1 MKTKYI
7 ILALAMFIA
16 PAAMAQDYF
25 AKRDLGGGSAMC
37 KQASHCSHLAPSFA
51 KLRYYF
57 GDNSPIVKKQNTLK
71 VHNTFSNPEN
81 GEKEGELTI
90 YKFVL
95 PKSDVSYT
103 DSVRVLYEAISQA
116 MDDGKIH
123 RRGIYTLWSI
133 TGNKD
138 RSYTGYRLYHNKS
151 EFTLVGTESDNC
163 YTVGLINEDDTQFR
177 TTYTIEWSEMS
188 DGGVTGRMITTYAPI
203 KPQIESPTVVPP
215 SEQKN
220 DNKMWMRKLFFYLDK
235 LKDGEYLYLSGLYSL
250 AKDCD
255 VLDQDDLKVAIG
267 QIKLSKA
274 EFERKHKDAS
284 SILLLQQVIEILE
297 ARLSK

>member
-57 GDNSPIVKKQNTLK
+57 GDNSPIVQKQNTLK
-71 VHNTFSNPEN
+71 VHNTFTNPEN

-95 PKSDVSYT
+95 PESDVSYT

-116 MDDGKIH
+116 MDDGKIP

-163 YTVGLINEDDTQFR
+163 YTVGLINEADTQFR
-177 TTYTIEWSEMS
+177 TTYTIEWSETLN
-188 DGGVTGRMITTYAPI
+188 GGVTGRLITTYAPI
-203 KPQIESPTVVPP
+203 KPQIESPTVTPP
-215 SEQKN
+215 SKPKN

-235 LKDGEYLYLSGLYSL
+235 LKDGESLYLSGLYSL
-250 AKDCD
+250 AKECD
-255 VLDQDDLKVAIG
+255 MLDHDDLQVAIG

-297 ARLSK
+297 ARLNK

>member
-16 PAAMAQDYF
+16 PAVTAQDYF
-25 AKRDLGGGSAMC
+25 AKRDLGGGSTMC

-51 KLRYYF
+51 KLKYYF
-57 GDNSPIVKKQNTLK
+57 GDNSPIVQKKNTLK
-71 VHNTFSNPEN
+71 VHNTFTNPEN

-116 MDDGKIH
+116 MDDGKIP

-177 TTYTIEWSEMS
+177 TTYTIEWSETS
-188 DGGVTGRMITTYAPI
+188 DGGVTGRLITTYAPI
-203 KPQIESPTVVPP
+203 KPQIESPTVTPP

-235 LKDGEYLYLSGLYSL
+235 LKDGESLYLSGLYSL
-250 AKDCD
+250 AKDCAM
-255 VLDQDDLKVAIG
+255 LDHDDLKVAIG
-267 QIKLSKA
+267 QIKLTKS
-274 EFERKHKDAS
+274 ELERKHKDAS

>member
-16 PAAMAQDYF
+16 PAAMAQDYL

-57 GDNSPIVKKQNTLK
+57 GDNSPIVQKQYTLK

-95 PKSDVSYT
+95 PESDVSYT
-103 DSVRVLYEAISQA
+103 DSMRVLYEAISQA
-116 MDDGKIH
+116 MDNGKIP
-123 RRGIYTLWSI
+123 RSGIYTLWSI

-177 TTYTIEWSEMS
+177 TTYTIEWSETS

-203 KPQIESPTVVPP
+203 KPQIESPTVTPP
-215 SEQKN
+215 SEPKN

-235 LKDGEYLYLSGLYSL
+235 LKDGESLYLSGLYSL
-250 AKDCD
+250 AKECD
-255 VLDQDDLKVAIG
+255 MLDHDDLQVAIG

>member
-25 AKRDLGGGSAMC
+25 AK
-37 KQASHCSHLAPSFA
+37 
-51 KLRYYF
+51 LRYYF
-57 GDNSPIVKKQNTLK
+57 GDNSPIVQKQNTLK
-71 VHNTFSNPEN
+71 VHNTFTNPEN

-95 PKSDVSYT
+95 PESDVSYT

-116 MDDGKIH
+116 MDDGKIP

-188 DGGVTGRMITTYAPI
+188 DGGVTGRLITTYAPI
-203 KPQIESPTVVPP
+203 KPQIESPTVTPP
-215 SEQKN
+215 SEPKN

-235 LKDGEYLYLSGLYSL
+235 LKDGESLYLSGLYSL
-250 AKDCD
+250 AKKCD
-255 VLDQDDLKVAIG
+255 MLDHDDLQVAIG

>member
-51 KLRYYF
+51 KLKYYF

-116 MDDGKIH
+116 MDDGKIP
-123 RRGIYTLWSI
+123 RSGIYTLWSI

-177 TTYTIEWSEMS
+177 TTYTIEWSEVPDS
-188 DGGVTGRMITTYAPI
+188 GVTGRLITTYAPI
-203 KPQIESPTVVPP
+203 KPQIESPTVTPP
-215 SEQKN
+215 SEPKN

-235 LKDGEYLYLSGLYSL
+235 LKDGESLYLSGLYSL

>member
-7 ILALAMFIA
+7 ILALALFIA
-16 PAAMAQDYF
+16 SAAMAQEYF

-37 KQASHCSHLAPSFA
+37 KQASHCSHLAPSFE

-57 GDNSPIVKKQNTLK
+57 GDNSPIVQKQNTLK

-95 PKSDVSYT
+95 PESDVSYT
-103 DSVRVLYEAISQA
+103 DSVRVQYEAISQA
-116 MDDGKIH
+116 MDDGKIP

-188 DGGVTGRMITTYAPI
+188 DGGVTGRLITTYAPI
-203 KPQIESPTVVPP
+203 KPQIESPTVTPP
-215 SEQKN
+215 SEPKN

-235 LKDGEYLYLSGLYSL
+235 LKDGESLYLSGLYSL
-250 AKDCD
+250 AKECD
-255 VLDQDDLKVAIG
+255 MLDHDDLQVAIG

-284 SILLLQQVIEILE
+284 NILLLQQVIEILE

>member
-1 MKTKYI
+1 MKTKNI

-57 GDNSPIVKKQNTLK
+57 GDNSPIVQKQNTLK

-90 YKFVL
+90 YKIVL
-95 PKSDVSYT
+95 PESDVSYT

-116 MDDGKIH
+116 MDDGKIP
-123 RRGIYTLWSI
+123 RSGIYTLWSI

-188 DGGVTGRMITTYAPI
+188 DGGVTGRLITTYAPI
-203 KPQIESPTVVPP
+203 KPQIESPTVTPP
-215 SEQKN
+215 SEPKN

-235 LKDGEYLYLSGLYSL
+235 LKDGESLYLSGLYSL
-250 AKDCD
+250 AKECD
-255 VLDQDDLKVAIG
+255 MLDHDDLQVAIG

>member
-1 MKTKYI
+1 MKTKNI

-25 AKRDLGGGSAMC
+25 AK
-37 KQASHCSHLAPSFA
+37 
-51 KLRYYF
+51 LRYYF
-57 GDNSPIVKKQNTLK
+57 GDDSPIVQKQNTLK
-71 VHNTFSNPEN
+71 VHNTFTNPEN

-95 PKSDVSYT
+95 PESDVSYT

-116 MDDGKIH
+116 MDDGKIP
-123 RRGIYTLWSI
+123 RSGIYTLWSI

-177 TTYTIEWSEMS
+177 TTYTIEWSEVP
-188 DGGVTGRMITTYAPI
+188 DGGVTGRLITTYAPI
-203 KPQIESPTVVPP
+203 KPQIESPTVTPP
-215 SEQKN
+215 SEPKN

-235 LKDGEYLYLSGLYSL
+235 LKDGESLYLSGLYSL
-250 AKDCD
+250 AKECD
-255 VLDQDDLKVAIG
+255 MLDHDDLQVAIG

>member
-7 ILALAMFIA
+7 ILALALFIA

-57 GDNSPIVKKQNTLK
+57 GDNSPIVQKQNTLK

-103 DSVRVLYEAISQA
+103 DSVRVQYEAISQA
-116 MDDGKIH
+116 MDDGKIP

-177 TTYTIEWSEMS
+177 TTYTIEWSETS
-188 DGGVTGRMITTYAPI
+188 DGGVTGRLITTYAPI
-203 KPQIESPTVVPP
+203 KPQIESPTVTPP
-215 SEQKN
+215 SEPKN

-235 LKDGEYLYLSGLYSL
+235 LKDGESLYLSGLYSL
-250 AKDCD
+250 AKECD
-255 VLDQDDLKVAIG
+255 MLDHDDLQVAIG

>member
-25 AKRDLGGGSAMC
+25 AK
-37 KQASHCSHLAPSFA
+37 
-51 KLRYYF
+51 LRYYF
-57 GDNSPIVKKQNTLK
+57 GDNSPIVQKQNTLK
-71 VHNTFSNPEN
+71 VHNTFTNPEN

-95 PKSDVSYT
+95 PESDVSYT

-116 MDDGKIH
+116 MDDGKIP

-177 TTYTIEWSEMS
+177 TTYTIEWSETS
-188 DGGVTGRMITTYAPI
+188 DGGVTGRLITTYAPI

-215 SEQKN
+215 SEPKN

-235 LKDGEYLYLSGLYSL
+235 LKDGESLYLSGLYSL
-250 AKDCD
+250 AKECD
-255 VLDQDDLKVAIG
+255 MLDHDDLQVAIG

>member
-116 MDDGKIH
+116 MDDGKIP
-123 RRGIYTLWSI
+123 RSGIYTLWSI

-188 DGGVTGRMITTYAPI
+188 DGGVTGRLITTYAPI
-203 KPQIESPTVVPP
+203 KPQIESPTVTPP
-215 SEQKN
+215 SEPKN
-220 DNKMWMRKLFFYLDK
+220 DNKMWMRKLFSYLDK
-235 LKDGEYLYLSGLYSL
+235 LKDGESLYLSGLYTL
-250 AKDCD
+250 AKECD
-255 VLDQDDLKVAIG
+255 MLDHDDLQVAIG
-267 QIKLSKA
+267 QIKLAKA

-297 ARLSK
+297 ARLNK

>member
-51 KLRYYF
+51 KLKYYF

-116 MDDGKIH
+116 MDDGKIP
-123 RRGIYTLWSI
+123 RSGIYTLWSI

-188 DGGVTGRMITTYAPI
+188 DGGVTGRLITTYAPI
-203 KPQIESPTVVPP
+203 KPQIESSTVTPP
-215 SEQKN
+215 SEPKN

-235 LKDGEYLYLSGLYSL
+235 LKDGESLYLSGLYSL
-250 AKDCD
+250 AKECD
-255 VLDQDDLKVAIG
+255 MLDHDDLQVAIG

>member
-7 ILALAMFIA
+7 ILALALFIA
-16 PAAMAQDYF
+16 PAVTAQGYF

-51 KLRYYF
+51 KLKYYF

-116 MDDGKIH
+116 MDDGKIP
-123 RRGIYTLWSI
+123 RSGIYTLWSI

-188 DGGVTGRMITTYAPI
+188 DGGVTGRLITTYAPI
-203 KPQIESPTVVPP
+203 KPQIESPTVTSP
-215 SEQKN
+215 SEPKN

-235 LKDGEYLYLSGLYSL
+235 LKDGESLYLSGLYSL
-250 AKDCD
+250 AKECD
-255 VLDQDDLKVAIG
+255 MLDHDDLQVAIG

>member
-95 PKSDVSYT
+95 PESDVSYT

-116 MDDGKIH
+116 MDDGKIP
-123 RRGIYTLWSI
+123 RSGIYTLWSI

-188 DGGVTGRMITTYAPI
+188 DGGVTGRLITTYAPI
-203 KPQIESPTVVPP
+203 KPQIESPTVTPP

-235 LKDGEYLYLSGLYSL
+235 LKDGESLYLSGLYSL
-250 AKDCD
+250 AKECD
-255 VLDQDDLKVAIG
+255 MLDHDDLQVAIG

-297 ARLSK
+297 ARLNK

>member
-7 ILALAMFIA
+7 ILALALLLA
-16 PAAMAQDYF
+16 PAMMAQNDF
-25 AKRDLGGGSAMC
+25 S
-37 KQASHCSHLAPSFA
+37 Q
-51 KLRYYF
+51 LRYYF

-71 VHNTFSNPEN
+71 VRNTFSNPEN

-116 MDDGKIH
+116 MDDGKIP
-123 RRGIYTLWSI
+123 RSGIYTLWSI

-177 TTYTIEWSEMS
+177 TTYTIEWSELP
-188 DGGVTGRMITTYAPI
+188 DGSITGRIITTYAPI
-203 KPQIESPTVVPP
+203 KPQVESPAAP
-215 SEQKN
+215 SGQKN

-235 LKDGEYLYLSGLYSL
+235 LKDGESLYLSGLYSL
-250 AKDCD
+250 AKECD
-255 VLDQDDLKVAIG
+255 MLDHDDLQVAIG

>member
-116 MDDGKIH
+116 MDDGKIP
-123 RRGIYTLWSI
+123 RSGIYTLWSI

-177 TTYTIEWSEMS
+177 TTYTIEWSETS
-188 DGGVTGRMITTYAPI
+188 DGGVTGRLITTYAPI
-203 KPQIESPTVVPP
+203 KPQIESPTVTPP
-215 SEQKN
+215 SEPKN

-235 LKDGEYLYLSGLYSL
+235 LKDGESLYLSGLYSL
-250 AKDCD
+250 AKECD
-255 VLDQDDLKVAIG
+255 MLDHDDLQVAIG

-297 ARLSK
+297 ARLNK

>member
-7 ILALAMFIA
+7 ILALAIFIA
-16 PAAMAQDYF
+16 PAAMAQEYF

-71 VHNTFSNPEN
+71 VHNTFTNPEN

-95 PKSDVSYT
+95 PESDVSYT
-103 DSVRVLYEAISQA
+103 DSVRVLYEAISQE
-116 MDDGKIH
+116 MDDGKIP
-123 RRGIYTLWSI
+123 RRSIYTLWSI

-177 TTYTIEWSEMS
+177 TTYTIEWSELP
-188 DGGVTGRMITTYAPI
+188 DGSITGRLITTYAPI
-203 KPQIESPTVVPP
+203 KPQIESPTVTPP
-215 SEQKN
+215 SEPKN

-235 LKDGEYLYLSGLYSL
+235 LKDGESLYLSGLYSL
-250 AKDCD
+250 AKECD
-255 VLDQDDLKVAIG
+255 MLDHDDLQVAIG

-297 ARLSK
+297 ARLNK

>member
-16 PAAMAQDYF
+16 SAAMAQDYF
-25 AKRDLGGGSAMC
+25 AKRDLGGGSPMC
-37 KQASHCSHLAPSFA
+37 KQAYHCSHLAPSFA
-51 KLRYYF
+51 KLKYYF

-116 MDDGKIH
+116 MDDGKIP
-123 RRGIYTLWSI
+123 RSGIYTLWSI

-188 DGGVTGRMITTYAPI
+188 DGGVTGRLITTYAPI
-203 KPQIESPTVVPP
+203 KPQIESPIVTPP

-235 LKDGEYLYLSGLYSL
+235 LKDGESLYLSGLYSL
-250 AKDCD
+250 AKDCAM
-255 VLDQDDLKVAIG
+255 LDHDDLKVAIG
-267 QIKLSKA
+267 QIKLTKS
-274 EFERKHKDAS
+274 ELERKHKDDS
-284 SILLLQQVIEILE
+284 SILLLKQVIEILE
-297 ARLSK
+297 TSW

>member
-7 ILALAMFIA
+7 ILALAIFIA

-51 KLRYYF
+51 KLKYYF
-57 GDNSPIVKKQNTLK
+57 GVNSPIVKKQNTMK

-81 GEKEGELTI
+81 GEKEGELTV

-95 PKSDVSYT
+95 HKSDVSYT

-116 MDDGKIH
+116 MDDGKIP

-177 TTYTIEWSEMS
+177 TTYTIEWSELP
-188 DGGVTGRMITTYAPI
+188 DGSITGRLITTYAPI
-203 KPQIESPTVVPP
+203 KPQVESPAAP
-215 SEQKN
+215 SGQKN

-235 LKDGEYLYLSGLYSL
+235 LKDGESLYLSGLYSL
-250 AKDCD
+250 AKECD
-255 VLDQDDLKVAIG
+255 MLDHDDLQVAIG

-297 ARLSK
+297 ARLNK

>member
-7 ILALAMFIA
+7 IIALALFIA
-16 PAAMAQDYF
+16 PAMTAQDY
-25 AKRDLGGGSAMC
+25 
-37 KQASHCSHLAPSFA
+37 FA

-57 GDNSPIVKKQNTLK
+57 GDNSPIVQKQNTLK

-81 GEKEGELTI
+81 GEKEGELTV

-95 PKSDVSYT
+95 PESDVSYT
-103 DSVRVLYEAISQA
+103 DSVRVQYEAISQA
-116 MDDGKIH
+116 MDDGKIP

-138 RSYTGYRLYHNKS
+138 RFYTGYRLYHNKS

-188 DGGVTGRMITTYAPI
+188 DGGVTGRLITTYAPTNRI
-203 KPQIESPTVVPP
+203 SHSYPTF
-215 SEQKN
+215 
-220 DNKMWMRKLFFYLDK
+220 R
-235 LKDGEYLYLSGLYSL
+235 
-250 AKDCD
+250 AK
-255 VLDQDDLKVAIG
+255 
-267 QIKLSKA
+267 
-274 EFERKHKDAS
+274 ER
-284 SILLLQQVIEILE
+284 
-297 ARLSK
+297 

>member
-37 KQASHCSHLAPSFA
+37 KQASHCSHLAPNFA

-57 GDNSPIVKKQNTLK
+57 GDNSPIVQKQNTLK

-95 PKSDVSYT
+95 PESDVSYT
-103 DSVRVLYEAISQA
+103 DSVRVQYEAISQA
-116 MDDGKIH
+116 MDDGKIP
-123 RRGIYTLWSI
+123 RSGIYTLWSI

-177 TTYTIEWSEMS
+177 TTYTIEWSETS
-188 DGGVTGRMITTYAPI
+188 DGGVTGRLITTYAPI
-203 KPQIESPTVVPP
+203 KPQIESPTVTPP
-215 SEQKN
+215 SEPKN

-235 LKDGEYLYLSGLYSL
+235 LKDGESLYLSGLYSL
-250 AKDCD
+250 AKECD
-255 VLDQDDLKVAIG
+255 MLDHDDLQVAIG

-297 ARLSK
+297 ARLNK

>member
-116 MDDGKIH
+116 MDDGKIP
-123 RRGIYTLWSI
+123 RSGIYTLWSI

-177 TTYTIEWSEMS
+177 TTYTIEWSETS
-188 DGGVTGRMITTYAPI
+188 DGGVTGRLITTYAPI
-203 KPQIESPTVVPP
+203 KPQIESPTVTPP
-215 SEQKN
+215 SEPKN

-235 LKDGEYLYLSGLYSL
+235 LKDGESLYLSGLYSL
-250 AKDCD
+250 AKECD
-255 VLDQDDLKVAIG
+255 MLDHDDLQVAIG

>member
-7 ILALAMFIA
+7 ILALAIFIA
-16 PAAMAQDYF
+16 PAAMAQEYF

-57 GDNSPIVKKQNTLK
+57 GDNSPIVQKQNTLK

-95 PKSDVSYT
+95 PESDVSYT
-103 DSVRVLYEAISQA
+103 DSVRVQYEAISQA
-116 MDDGKIH
+116 MDDGKIP

-188 DGGVTGRMITTYAPI
+188 DGGVTGRLITTYAPI
-203 KPQIESPTVVPP
+203 KPQIESPTVTPP
-215 SEQKN
+215 SEPKN

-235 LKDGEYLYLSGLYSL
+235 LKDGESLYLSGLYSL
-250 AKDCD
+250 AKDCAM
-255 VLDQDDLKVAIG
+255 LDHDDLKVAIG
-267 QIKLSKA
+267 QIKLTKS
-274 EFERKHKDAS
+274 ELERKHKDDS
-284 SILLLQQVIEILE
+284 SILLLKQVIEILE
-297 ARLSK
+297 TSW